1 MPTTPTLTSLQSPG
15 ALLGPALLAAQ
26 RTYGLLSLTAEGDGV
41 DRHRPPH
48 AELQKTA
55 RLSSHGVPRLTALLT
70 WQTRICSHK
79 KKNTSQKNWQNAYI
93 GSICSTV
100 YSQYMYTGSI
110 QYYIYS
116 QYTYTGSI
124 EHYTYSQNYLYCMFS
139 IINIFRN
146 TNIWIKKSTS

>member
-1 MPTTPTLTSLQSPG
+1 M
-15 ALLGPALLAAQ
+15 
-26 RTYGLLSLTAEGDGV
+26 
-41 DRHRPPH
+41 
-48 AELQKTA
+48 
-55 RLSSHGVPRLTALLT
+55 
-70 WQTRICSHK
+70 
-79 KKNTSQKNWQNAYI
+79 NTSQKNWQNAYT
-93 GSICSTV
+93 GTCSTV

-146 TNIWIKKSTS
+146 TNI